1 MNAISKIAIGI
12 IGLVAVTSPAAARQR
27 TIAPYIELGQVLTA
41 DLNRGGDVLT
51 YSTVAAG
58 VDASL
63 QSRRIDGQ
71 ISYRYEHRFSYDRRL
86 ADSDVHSGLARLAVK
101 VVPGFGIDGGAV
113 ATRARSDIR
122 GSAPGILVGNVNNIS
137 QIYSFYGGPT
147 VGTHVGP
154 IGVSGSYRYG
164 YTRAEAPGTTGVG
177 AGQPA
182 LDVFDSSQSQI
193 AQGSVNL
200 KSGVYLPVGI
210 TVSGAWERD
219 DASQLGQRYEGKYAR
234 GDLTVPILPTLA
246 ILGGAGYENI
256 TVSQRDAIVDASGQP
271 IADRNG
277 RFQSA
282 PGAPRRIAYQFDGIY
297 YDAGVMWRP
306 SSRTQIEARAG
317 RRYGSTS
324 FTGSISYRPARGIAL
339 RVGVYDGIQTFGR
352 QIQSS
357 IASAPTS
364 FASNQNSF
372 GNDFNGCVFGAQGG
386 AAGNCLN
393 SALQS
398 ISTSA
403 YRSRGVDG
411 IVSFSHGSTS
421 FGVGA
426 GYANRRFVTPVGN
439 RLGLN
444 GLSDQSYYLQAFI
457 SHALDSRTSIDANVF
472 ANYYNSGIAG
482 APKVYGAGATA
493 GLSRSFGKLS
503 ARASAGIYAFGRDR
517 AETAIS
523 VQALLGARYTF

>member
-1 MNAISKIAIGI
+1 MNAISKIAIGL
-12 IGLVAVTSPAAARQR
+12 IGTALLGSAASARQR

-51 YSTVAAG
+51 YSTLAAG

-63 QSRRIDGQ
+63 QGRRVEGQ
-71 ISYRYEHRFSYDRRL
+71 VSYRYEHRFTYDRRQT
-86 ADSDVHSGLARLAVK
+86 DSDVHSGLARVAVK
-101 VVPGFGIDGGAV
+101 VAPGFGFDAGAV

-122 GSAPGILVGNVNNIS
+122 GAAPGVLVGNVRNIS
-137 QIYSFYGGPT
+137 QIYSVYGGPT

-154 IGVSGSYRYG
+154 VGVSGSYRYG
-164 YTRAEAPGTTGVG
+164 YTKAQAPGATGVTP
-177 AGQPA
+177 GQPA

-193 AQGSVNL
+193 AQASLNL
-200 KSGVYLPVGI
+200 KSGTVLPIGI

-219 DASQLGQRYEGKYAR
+219 DASQLGQRYEGKYGR
-234 GDLTVPILPTLA
+234 GDVTVPIAPTLA
-246 ILGGAGYENI
+246 LLGGVGYENI
-256 TVSQRDAIVDASGQP
+256 KISQRDALLDAAGQP

-282 PGAPRRIAYQFDGIY
+282 PGAARRIAYQFDGIY

-306 SSRTQIEARAG
+306 SSRTQVEARVG
-317 RRYGSTS
+317 QRYGSTS
-324 FTGSISYRPARGIAL
+324 VTGSISYQPTSAVAL

-357 IASAPTS
+357 IAATPTS
-364 FASNQNSF
+364 FVANQNAL
-372 GNDFNGCVFGAQGG
+372 GNDFNGCVFGGQGG

-403 YRSRGVDG
+403 YRSRGVDA
-411 IVSFSHGSTS
+411 IVSVNRGPLT
-421 FGVGA
+421 FGVGG

-439 RLGLN
+439 RLALS
-444 GLSDQSYYLQAFI
+444 GLSDQSYYIQAFAAL
-457 SHALDSRTSIDANVF
+457 ALDSRTSVDANVF
-472 ANYYNSGIAG
+472 GNYYNSGIAG
-482 APKVYGAGATA
+482 APKVYGIGAT
-493 GLSRSFGKLS
+493 GGISRRFGKLS
-503 ARASAGIYAFGRDR
+503 ARASAGIYTFGQDR
-517 AETAIS
+517 AETAVS